1 MTHRRLRPVRRSP
14 LARPLTAVAAAGL
27 LAGVLTA
34 CTGGVFGGCEPVFQP
49 GDASSTVTASGDIGD
64 APAIDYPTPLVPQ
77 GVERSVLLAG
87 EGDPITP
94 GATVRVEITM
104 LDAASDA
111 VVAEGEAM
119 IAANDAF
126 LGLGES
132 LVCATEGSR
141 LALVGTPEDLGLNAS
156 GPVVVVLDVED
167 VFLGKANGVNQI
179 PLDGM
184 PTVVTAVDGTP
195 GIAVGYAT
203 APDEVR
209 MSTIKAG
216 GGDVV
221 GDGDT
226 VVIHGRSW
234 SWPEDGD
241 PSIGQ
246 LDTWSRFQAQSLD
259 IDAAS
264 ENEVVTSLVGA
275 KVGSQL
281 LIVTPAVDEGTPT
294 IFVIDVLGI
303 LGDE

>member
-27 LAGVLTA
+27 LASVLTA
-34 CTGGVFGGCEPVFQP
+34 CTGGVFGGCQPVHEP

-64 APAIDYPTPLVPQ
+64 APAIDFPTPLVPQ
-77 GVERSVLLAG
+77 GVERSVLIEG
-87 EGDPITP
+87 EGEPLAE
-94 GATVRVEITM
+94 GATVRTEVTM
-104 LDAASDA
+104 LDAATGA
-111 VVAEGEAM
+111 VVAEGDALL
-119 IAANDAF
+119 AANDAF

-132 LVCATEGSR
+132 LVCATPGSR
-141 LALVGTPEDLGLNAS
+141 LALVGTPEELGLNAS
-156 GPVVVVLDVED
+156 GPVVVVIDVED
-167 VFLGKANGVNQI
+167 VFLGKANGVNQL

-195 GIAVGYAT
+195 GIAIGYAT
-203 APDEVR
+203 APEEVR
-209 MSTIKAG
+209 VSTIKAG
-216 GGDVV
+216 GGAIVE
-221 GDGDT
+221 DGDS

-246 LDTWSRFQAQSLD
+246 LDTWSRFQAQTLD
-259 IDAAS
+259 IDASS
-264 ENEVVTSLVGA
+264 ENEVITSLVGA

-281 LIVTPAVDEGTPT
+281 LIVAPAADQGTPT

-303 LGDE
+303 LGDD